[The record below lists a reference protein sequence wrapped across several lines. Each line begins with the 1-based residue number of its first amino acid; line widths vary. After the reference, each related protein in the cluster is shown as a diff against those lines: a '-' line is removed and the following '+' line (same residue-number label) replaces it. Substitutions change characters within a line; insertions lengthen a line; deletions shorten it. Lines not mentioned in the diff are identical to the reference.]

1 MVSENA
7 AYSAR
12 AIATEISA
20 GRLSPDEVFAE
31 HQKAIDEHED
41 DICAFTDRNE
51 KLNAGEG
58 PLRGISIGVKDI
70 FDTRDMPTTYGSPI
84 YEGHQPPA
92 DASLV
97 AMLHSAGAT
106 IAGKTETTEFAWF
119 NPAKTRNPHNLSH
132 TPGGSSSGSAAGV
145 AAGFFSAAI
154 GSQTG
159 GSIVRPAAFCGV
171 CALKTSDG
179 LWPLDGHIP
188 PLPGGTPAAF
198 QTLGM
203 TARDMTDLA
212 QGFARRAMGL

>member
-119 NPAKTRNPHNLSH
+119 NPAKPATRTISAIHRAGLHPGQRLVLRQGSFQPQSAVKPVVPSFGLPHFVVLQA
-132 TPGGSSSGSAAGV
+132 T
-145 AAGFFSAAI
+145 
-154 GSQTG
+154 SQ
-159 GSIVRPAAFCGV
+159 AFACF
-171 CALKTSDG
+171 L
-179 LWPLDGHIP
+179 
-188 PLPGGTPAAF
+188 
-198 QTLGM
+198 Q
-203 TARDMTDLA
+203 LA
-212 QGFARRAMGL
+212 